1 MKIQT
6 DNKHMTLISKCVC
19 IVCLIT
25 CDCHGA
31 AVQIWAHYDLKQC
44 NIGYLKKFLFL
55 VTVAILDLGLDT
67 LNFKINQTITI
78 NFGLR
83 GSEKIFYV
91 KC

>member
-1 MKIQT
+1 
-6 DNKHMTLISKCVC
+6 LISKCVC

-31 AVQIWAHYDLKQC
+31 AVQIWAHDLKQC

-55 VTVAILDLGLDT
+55 VTVAILDLGLDMYT
-67 LNFKINQTITI
+67 NFKRNQTITV